1 MDTLMPVTVNKV
13 PNVAIDVSD
22 LILTDCGEAPVR
34 VMIQWHENV
43 DPRFNDDTSDS
54 LWNPDVCAKSDS
66 EQYHHHRRDVER
78 RRFRLNSLH
87 NVSVKQL
94 AS

>member
-43 DPRFNDDTSDS
+43 DPRFNDDTSES
-54 LWNPDVCAKSDS
+54 S
-66 EQYHHHRRDVER
+66 EFHYGIRMYAPNLILSNITITEETWSAESSKTEGVRAETY
-78 RRFRLNSLH
+78 
-87 NVSVKQL
+87 
-94 AS
+94 